1 MPKTLGDKRHDAL
14 VAYIKT
20 YRLAA
25 GLNQTEVAQLLG
37 EYQSHIARIESG
49 QRRIDVI
56 ELIKLGEVLG
66 FDPAEAVRQLSE
78 LKT

>member
-20 YRLAA
+20 CRLAA
-25 GLNQTEVAQLLG
+25 GLNQAEVAQRLG
-37 EYQSHIARIESG
+37 VYQSHVARIESG

-56 ELIKLGEVLG
+56 ELIRLGEALG
-66 FDPAEAVRQLSE
+66 FDPAEAVRNLSE
-78 LKT
+78 LKA